1 MNSMK
6 ANIAVVLATYNGEK
20 FLCELLDSVLSQTLM
35 PKEIIIQDDN
45 SNDCTWSILTK
56 YKNKYPHLIHLYKN
70 ECNLGAHNNFLK
82 AFQYVTAD
90 YIAPCDQDDIW
101 MPEKLEYLYDAL
113 VEFNCSLVACKELIR
128 YEDGNEVP
136 HYYPMPTIEECIFN
150 RGIAGHLMMIP
161 REAIEVFEIADRI
174 TFDFGLT
181 LYAAC
186 NKGGRVINY
195 QGCVWRRHP
204 AVVTAEYSNLN
215 PFKLQQISKW
225 KKLFF
230 VLKVTLK
237 GNYSQVIARREY
249 AIHQIISHFA
259 KEKKQLRIFDKLA
272 RYMIKQTPVSLLM
285 AGLVL
290 GNIKARTQEY
300 KKYSL
305 KDKIANRLF
314 NLCAPAVFWYDYHD
328 RDAL

>member
-1 MNSMK
+1 MK
-6 ANIAVVLATYNGEK
+6 RLEANIAVVIATYNGER
-20 FLCELLDSVLSQTLM
+20 FIREQLDSVLAQTLL
-35 PKEIIIQDDN
+35 PSEIIIQDDN
-45 SNDCTWSILTK
+45 SKDATWVILNE
-56 YKNKYPHLIHLYKN
+56 YQNRYPNLIRLYKN
-70 ECNLGAHNNFLK
+70 EEGIGAHANFRK
-82 AFQYVTAD
+82 AFKYVTAD

-101 MPEKLEYLYDAL
+101 MPEKLERSYTAL
-113 VEFNCSLVACKELIR
+113 KASNCSLVACKEVIL
-128 YEDGNEVP
+128 YEDGRLVP
-136 HYYPMPTIEECIFN
+136 NFYPMPSIEDCILN
-150 RGIAGHLMMIP
+150 HGVAGHLMMIP
-161 REAIEVFEIADRI
+161 REAIKVFDIADRI

-181 LYAAC
+181 VYAVC
-186 NKGGRVINY
+186 NNGGTVIDY
-195 QGCVWRRHP
+195 HGCLWRRHST
-204 AVVTAEYSNLN
+204 VVTAEYSDHN

-285 AGLVL
+285 AGIVL

-300 KKYSL
+300 KQYSL